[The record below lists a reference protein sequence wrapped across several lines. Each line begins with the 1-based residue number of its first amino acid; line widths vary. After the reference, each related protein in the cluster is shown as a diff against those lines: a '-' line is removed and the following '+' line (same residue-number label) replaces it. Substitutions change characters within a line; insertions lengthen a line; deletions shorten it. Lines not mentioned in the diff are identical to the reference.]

1 MKIVSWN
8 VNSLKMRLPILEKL
22 IQEQNPDVILLQE
35 VKCTNDNFPYLEI
48 ESLGYNIATHGQ
60 KTFNGVTILSRS
72 PIEDVTKGLPGFE
85 DEQARYIE
93 CFTNVGGVSARV
105 ASVYVPNGQSV
116 GSDKFEYKLKF
127 MAALESHM
135 ANIMKYEEV
144 FVVGG
149 DVNIAPEDI
158 DVYDPKKMDGEIG
171 FHIEERK
178 ALRSIM
184 NLGFY
189 DAYRIKHKDR
199 QEFSWWDYRGRSL
212 AANEG
217 LRIDNLLISPEAVDL
232 LSDAHILKEY
242 RMLEKTSDHAPISCE
257 LIGR

>member
-1 MKIVSWN
+1 MKIISWN

-22 IQEQNPDVILLQE
+22 VAEEKPDVILLQE
-35 VKCTNDNFPYLEI
+35 VKCMTDAFPYLEV
-48 ESLGYNIATHGQ
+48 EGLGYNVAVHGQ
-60 KTFNGVTILSRS
+60 KTFNGVAILSRS
-72 PIEDVTKGLPGFE
+72 PIEDVTKGIPGFE

-93 CFTNVGGVSARV
+93 CFTNVGNIGVRV

-127 MAALESHM
+127 MNALHSHM
-135 ANIMKYEEV
+135 NNMLKYEEAY
-144 FVVGG
+144 VVAG
-149 DVNIAPEDI
+149 DINIAPEDI

-178 ALRSIM
+178 ALRGVFD
-184 NLGFY
+184 LGFY
-189 DAYRIKHKDR
+189 DAFRIKHPEK

-217 LRIDNLLISPEAVDL
+217 LRIDNILLSPEATDM
-232 LSDAHILKEY
+232 LSDAHILKSY

-257 LIGR
+257 LG